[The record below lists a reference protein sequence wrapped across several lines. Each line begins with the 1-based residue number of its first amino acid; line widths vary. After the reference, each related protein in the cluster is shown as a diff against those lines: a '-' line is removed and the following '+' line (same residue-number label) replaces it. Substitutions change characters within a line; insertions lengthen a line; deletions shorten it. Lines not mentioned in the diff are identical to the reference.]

1 MRNPNRS
8 QDIQSPQ
15 GPDRETIIQTIRQ
28 AVGPNLDGLSQATRT
43 AKEARRLLELAHWAG
58 DREAEEALRQSLGL
72 LAIATGRR

>member
-1 MRNPNRS
+1 MRNPNR
-8 QDIQSPQ
+8 DQSTQNPA
-15 GPDRETIIQTIRQ
+15 GPDRETVVQTIRQ

-72 LAIATGRR
+72 LALATGRR